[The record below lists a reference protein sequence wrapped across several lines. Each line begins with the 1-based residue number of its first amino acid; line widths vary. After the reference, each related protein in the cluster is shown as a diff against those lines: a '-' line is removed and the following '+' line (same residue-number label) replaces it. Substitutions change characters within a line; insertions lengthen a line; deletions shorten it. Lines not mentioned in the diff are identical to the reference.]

1 MHSLPSGE
9 GWGGAYINTMQEKL
23 STFNIQPSTSIKACL
38 FDLDG
43 VLVDTAV
50 YHYQAW
56 KRLAN
61 TMGFDFTEEQN
72 EQLKG
77 VSRVESLNK
86 ILAWG
91 NIQKTDAEKEELA
104 SLKNSWYVD
113 MITKMTPAEVLPGTV
128 DFLTAIHQAGYKL
141 ALGSASKNS
150 GIILERTNL
159 DHFFDEIVDGNM
171 VTKSKPDPEVF
182 LKGAELLGFKPD
194 ECVVFEDAVAGV
206 EAAKRGGM
214 KAIGIGEKS
223 VLTEADLVVSGLDK
237 LTVEDLEK
245 L

>member
-1 MHSLPSGE
+1 MLEILPTSDSGLP
-9 GWGGAYINTMQEKL
+9 TK
-23 STFNIQPSTSIKACL
+23 IKACL

-50 YHYQAW
+50 YHYKAW
-56 KRLAN
+56 KRLDN

-91 NIQKTDAEKEELA
+91 GIEKTDSEKDELA
-104 SLKNSWYVD
+104 GLKNSWYVD

-128 DFLTAIHQAGYKL
+128 DFLTAIHKAGYKL

-150 GIILERTNL
+150 GIILEKTDL
-159 DHFFDEIVDGNM
+159 AHFFDKIVDGNM

-182 LKGAELLGFKPD
+182 LKGAELLGFAPD

-223 VLTEADLVVSGLDK
+223 VLTQADVVVSGLDK
-237 LTVEDLEK
+237 LTVKDLEE

>member
-1 MHSLPSGE
+1 MQD
-9 GWGGAYINTMQEKL
+9 NTRSEP
-23 STFNIQPSTSIKACL
+23 STFHLPPSASIKACL

-50 YHYQAW
+50 YHYKAW

-61 TMGFDFTEEQN
+61 TLGFDFTEEQN

-91 NIQKTDAEKEELA
+91 GVDKTDEEKEELA

-128 DFLTAIHQAGYKL
+128 DFLTAIHKAGYKL

-150 GIILERTNL
+150 GIILEKTDL
-159 DHFFDEIVDGNM
+159 AHFFDEIVDGNM
-171 VTKSKPDPEVF
+171 VAKSKPDPEVF
-182 LKGAELLGFKPD
+182 LKGAELLGFAPD

-214 KAIGIGEKS
+214 KAIGIGKKN
-223 VLTEADLVVSGLDK
+223 VLSQADVVVSGLDK
-237 LTVEDLEK
+237 LTVKDLEE

>member
-1 MHSLPSGE
+1 METLQKTSGKP
-9 GWGGAYINTMQEKL
+9 T
-23 STFNIQPSTSIKACL
+23 IKACL

-43 VLVDTAV
+43 VLVDTAT

-61 TMGFDFTEEQN
+61 SLGFDFTEAQN

-91 NIQKTDAEKEELA
+91 GISKSEAEKEALA
-104 SLKNSWYVD
+104 TQKNTWYVE
-113 MITKMTPAEVLPGTV
+113 MINRMTPAEVLPGTV
-128 DFLTAIHQAGYKL
+128 DFLTAIQQAGYKL

-150 GIILERTNL
+150 KLILEKTQLN
-159 DHFFDEIVDGNM
+159 HFFDAIVDGNS
-171 VTKSKPDPEVF
+171 VSKSKPDPEVF
-182 LKGAELLGFKPD
+182 LKGASLLGFKPAN
-194 ECVVFEDAVAGV
+194 CVVFEDALAGI

-214 KAIGIGEKS
+214 KAIGIGEKDI
-223 VLTEADLVVSGLDK
+223 LGQADVVVSGLNQLSIK
-237 LTVEDLEK
+237 DLEN

>member
-1 MHSLPSGE
+1 
-9 GWGGAYINTMQEKL
+9 MQENKHPE
-23 STFNIQPSTSIKACL
+23 PSTSNLKPSASTKACL

-61 TMGFDFTEEQN
+61 MMGFDFTEEQN

-86 ILAWG
+86 ILDWG
-91 NIQKTDAEKEELA
+91 EVEKTDAEKQELA
-104 SLKNSWYVD
+104 TLKNSWYVD

-128 DFLTAIHQAGYKL
+128 DFLAAIHQAGYKL

-150 GIILERTNL
+150 GLILEKTNL
-159 DHFFDEIVDGNM
+159 AHFFDEIVDGNM

-182 LKGAELLGFKPD
+182 LKGAELLGFQPD

-223 VLTEADLVVSGLDK
+223 ILTEADLVVSGLDK
-237 LTVEDLEK
+237 LTVKDLEA

>member
-1 MHSLPSGE
+1 
-9 GWGGAYINTMQEKL
+9 MQETL
-23 STFNIQPSTSIKACL
+23 RSGIQACL

-50 YHYQAW
+50 YHYKAW

-61 TMGFDFTEEQN
+61 TMGFDFTEAQN

-91 NIQKTDAEKEELA
+91 KVEKSEAEREELA
-104 SLKNSWYVD
+104 ALKNGWYVE
-113 MITKMTPAEVLPGTV
+113 MINKMTPAEVLPGTV

-150 GIILERTNL
+150 ATILEKTNL
-159 DHFFDEIVDGNM
+159 AHFFDEIVDGNS

-182 LKGAELLGFKPD
+182 LKGAELLGFKPN

-223 VLTEADLVVSGLDK
+223 VLTDADLVVSGLDK
-237 LTVEDLEK
+237 LSVEDLK
-245 L
+245 GL

>member
-1 MHSLPSGE
+1 
-9 GWGGAYINTMQEKL
+9 MQETL
-23 STFNIQPSTSIKACL
+23 RSNIKACL

-50 YHYQAW
+50 YHYKAW

-61 TMGFDFTEEQN
+61 TMDFDFTEEQN

-91 NIQKTDAEKEELA
+91 KVEKSEAEREELA
-104 SLKNSWYVD
+104 ALKNSWYVE
-113 MITKMTPAEVLPGTV
+113 MINKMTPAEVLLGTV
-128 DFLTAIHQAGYKL
+128 DFLTAIHKAGYKL

-150 GIILERTNL
+150 ATILEKTNL
-159 DHFFDEIVDGNM
+159 AHFFDEIVDGNS

-182 LKGAELLGFKPD
+182 LKGAELLGFKPN

-237 LTVEDLEK
+237 LTVEDLET

>member
-1 MHSLPSGE
+1 
-9 GWGGAYINTMQEKL
+9 MQKEL
-23 STFNIQPSTSIKACL
+23 QTPNASPQTPIKACL

-91 NIQKTDAEKEELA
+91 GVEKTEAEKEELA
-104 SLKNSWYVD
+104 TLKNSWYVE

-128 DFLTAIHQAGYKL
+128 DFLTEIHQAGYKL

-150 GIILERTNL
+150 GIILERTHL
-159 DHFFDEIVDGNM
+159 AHFFDEIVDGNM

-182 LKGAELLGFKPD
+182 LKGAELLGFKPE

-214 KAIGIGEKS
+214 KAIGIGEKN
-223 VLTEADLVVSGLDK
+223 VLTKADVVVSGLDQ
-237 LTVEDLEK
+237 LTIKNLEA

>member
-1 MHSLPSGE
+1 
-9 GWGGAYINTMQEKL
+9 MQENKHPEL
-23 STFNIQPSTSIKACL
+23 STFNLQPSTSIKACL

-86 ILAWG
+86 ILDWG
-91 NIQKTDAEKEELA
+91 NVEKTDAEKEELA
-104 SLKNSWYVD
+104 TLKNSWYVD

-128 DFLTAIHQAGYKL
+128 DFLQAIHKAGYKL

-159 DHFFDEIVDGNM
+159 AHFFDEIVDGNM

-223 VLTEADLVVSGLDK
+223 LLTEADVVVSGLDK
-237 LTVEDLEK
+237 LTVKDLEE

>member
-1 MHSLPSGE
+1 
-9 GWGGAYINTMQEKL
+9 MQERLKTSDSKL
-23 STFNIQPSTSIKACL
+23 QTKIKACL

-91 NIQKTDAEKEELA
+91 GVEKTETEKQELA
-104 SLKNSWYVD
+104 TLKNSWYVD

-128 DFLTAIHQAGYKL
+128 DFLTAIHKAGYKL

-159 DHFFDEIVDGNM
+159 AHFFDEIVDGNM
-171 VTKSKPDPEVF
+171 VTQSKPDPEVF
-182 LKGAELLGFKPD
+182 LKGAELLGFKPE

-223 VLTEADLVVSGLDK
+223 VLANADVVVSGLDK
-237 LTVEDLEK
+237 LTVKDLES

>member
-1 MHSLPSGE
+1 
-9 GWGGAYINTMQEKL
+9 MQENTQQTP
-23 STFNIQPSTSIKACL
+23 STFNLPPSTLIKACL

-50 YHYQAW
+50 YHYKAW
-56 KRLAN
+56 KQLAN
-61 TMGFDFTEEQN
+61 KMGFDFTEAQN

-91 NIQKTDAEKEELA
+91 NVTKTDIEKEELA

-113 MITKMTPAEVLPGTV
+113 MITKMTPDEVLPGTV
-128 DFLTAIHQAGYKL
+128 EFLTEIHKAGYKL

-159 DHFFDEIVDGNM
+159 AHFFDEIVDGNM

-182 LKGAELLGFKPD
+182 LKGAELLGFKPE
-194 ECVVFEDAVAGV
+194 ECVVFEDALAGV

-214 KAIGIGEKS
+214 KAIGIGNKE
-223 VLTEADLVVSGLDK
+223 VLTQADLVVSGLDK
-237 LTVEDLEK
+237 LTVKNLES

>member
-1 MHSLPSGE
+1 
-9 GWGGAYINTMQEKL
+9 MQETL
-23 STFNIQPSTSIKACL
+23 RSGIQACL

-50 YHYQAW
+50 YHYKAW

-61 TMGFDFTEEQN
+61 TMGFDFTEAQN

-91 NIQKTDAEKEELA
+91 KVEKSEAEREELA
-104 SLKNSWYVD
+104 ALKNGWYVE
-113 MITKMTPAEVLPGTV
+113 MINKMTPAEVLPGTV

-150 GIILERTNL
+150 ATILEKTNL
-159 DHFFDEIVDGNM
+159 AHFFDEIVDGNG

-182 LKGAELLGFKPD
+182 LKGAELLGFKPN

-223 VLTEADLVVSGLDK
+223 VLTDADLVVSGLDK
-237 LTVEDLEK
+237 LSVEDLK
-245 L
+245 GL

>member
-1 MHSLPSGE
+1 
-9 GWGGAYINTMQEKL
+9 MQNNSHIEP
-23 STFNIQPSTSIKACL
+23 STFNLTPSTSIKACL

-50 YHYQAW
+50 YHYKAW

-86 ILAWG
+86 ILVWG
-91 NIQKTDAEKEELA
+91 GVDKTDAEKEELA

-128 DFLTAIHQAGYKL
+128 DFLTAIHKAGYKL

-150 GIILERTNL
+150 GIILEKTDL
-159 DHFFDEIVDGNM
+159 AHFFDEIVDGNM

-182 LKGAELLGFKPD
+182 LKGAELLGFAPD

-223 VLTEADLVVSGLDK
+223 VLSQADVVVSGLDK
-237 LTVEDLEK
+237 LTVKDLEN